1 MTNVNTIMLQG
12 SKPLEHGSRV
22 LGSRGGRGS
31 PGLSRGLILASALLA
46 WQGAAC
52 DRATPV
58 APPIEQRTQDETV
71 VQRVVQ
77 RASANEPLTVM
88 IEPAPATADS
98 DLTAVANDAGVV
110 FTWSINGFPVE
121 GASNRVLPKTLFRRS
136 DTVAVAVTLK
146 DQSARAEVTV
156 DNASPRAVEVSLDR
170 PLEALRA
177 GVDLTAI
184 PKGVDSD
191 GDDITWEYQ
200 WIRNDEEIPGETTA
214 VLRADRYRRG
224 DRITVRVTPSDA
236 FTRGESYIPSAV
248 TVPNAA
254 PAFVSRPPGLRASP
268 EYVYQVQ
275 AADPDGDEI
284 QYRLVK
290 APGSMTVDPSTG
302 VIRWPLQGTTPGR
315 HSVEIEISD
324 GQGATA
330 SQPFELELAPPEGS

>member
-1 MTNVNTIMLQG
+1 M
-12 SKPLEHGSRV
+12 
-22 LGSRGGRGS
+22 SRGVV
-31 PGLSRGLILASALLA
+31 LTITLLA
-46 WQGAAC
+46 LQAAAC
-52 DRATPV
+52 DRSTAI
-58 APPIEQRTQDETV
+58 APPDEQGQAGTGTAVQQV
-71 VQRVVQ
+71 VP
-77 RASANEPLTVM
+77 RANASEPLTVM
-88 IEPAPATADS
+88 IEPVPATTDS
-98 DLTAVANDAGVV
+98 DLTAVPNDVRGA

-121 GASNRVLPKTLFRRS
+121 GASARVLPKNLFKRS
-136 DTVAVAVTLK
+136 DAVAVEVTL
-146 DQSARAEVTV
+146 DDESARAEVAIA
-156 DNASPRAVEVSLDR
+156 NAPPRAIEVSLDR

-191 GDDITWEYQ
+191 GDNIAWDYQ

-236 FTRGESYIPSAV
+236 FAQGAAYTPSAV

-254 PAFVSRPPGLRASP
+254 PAFVSRPPGLKASP
-268 EYVYQVQ
+268 EYVYQIQ

-290 APGSMTVDPSTG
+290 APGGMTVDPASG
-302 VIRWPLQGTTPGR
+302 AIRWPLQGTTPGR